1 MESDLSLVYV
11 TGDLRGDINRF
22 KTAAAKKLQPG
33 DTLLICG
40 DFGFVWDGS
49 KPEQKTLA
57 KLGEKKY
64 NICFV
69 EGTHEN
75 FDLLNKYEV
84 SEWNGGKVH
93 HIGGGVYHLMRGQ
106 VFTIEGLR
114 IFAMG
119 GGESP
124 DLDIRVANGNWYP
137 EESPSQQE
145 LIEGA
150 DNMAE
155 YNNEVDIVLT
165 HEPSA
170 KVKEFLQMQFTE
182 KSRLTLLN
190 TYFEELS
197 AAVDFKKWYFGSLHM
212 DKYISATQVAVFN
225 NILEA
230 TTAKNILSLS

>member
-1 MESDLSLVYV
+1 MD
-11 TGDLRGDINRF
+11 RF
-22 KTAAAKKLQPG
+22 KTAAAKRLQPG
-33 DTLLICG
+33 DTLLVCG
-40 DFGFVWDGS
+40 DFGFIWDGS
-49 KPEQKTLA
+49 KQEEKNLA

-69 EGTHEN
+69 DGTHEN
-75 FDLLNKYEV
+75 FHLLNGYEE

-93 HIGGGVYHLMRGQ
+93 HIVGGVYHLMRGQ
-106 VFTIEGLR
+106 VFEIEGLR
-114 IFAMG
+114 IFTMG

-124 DLDIRVANGNWYP
+124 DLDIRLANDTWYE
-137 EESPSQQE
+137 EESPNQQE

-150 DNMAE
+150 DNMAS
-155 YNNEVDIVLT
+155 YNNEVDVVLT

-170 KVKEFLQMQFTE
+170 KVKEFLQLQFTE

-197 AAVDFKKWYFGSLHM
+197 AAVEYKKWYFGSLHM

-225 NILEA
+225 NILEV
-230 TTAKNILSLS
+230 TTGKNIMSL

>member
-1 MESDLSLVYV
+1 MVYV
-11 TGDLRGDINRF
+11 TGDLHGDMDRF
-22 KTAAAKKLQPG
+22 KTPAARKLQPG
-33 DTLLICG
+33 DTLLVCG
-40 DFGFVWDGS
+40 DFGFLWDGS
-49 KPEQKTLA
+49 KQEEKNLL
-57 KLGEKKY
+57 KLGEKKF

-75 FDLLNKYEV
+75 FDLLNRYEV

-93 HIGGGVYHLMRGQ
+93 HIIGGVYHLMRGQ
-106 VFTIEGLR
+106 VFEIEGHR
-114 IFAMG
+114 IFTMG

-124 DLDIRVANGNWYP
+124 DLDIRIQNDNWYP

-155 YNNEVDIVLT
+155 YNNDVDIVIT

-170 KVKEFLQMQFTE
+170 KVKEFLQINSTD
-182 KSRLTLLN
+182 KARLTLLN

-197 AAVDFKKWYFGSLHM
+197 GAVEYKKWYFGSLHM
-212 DKYISATQVAVFN
+212 DKHISATQVAVFN
-225 NILEA
+225 NILEVSSGQS
-230 TTAKNILSLS
+230 ILKL